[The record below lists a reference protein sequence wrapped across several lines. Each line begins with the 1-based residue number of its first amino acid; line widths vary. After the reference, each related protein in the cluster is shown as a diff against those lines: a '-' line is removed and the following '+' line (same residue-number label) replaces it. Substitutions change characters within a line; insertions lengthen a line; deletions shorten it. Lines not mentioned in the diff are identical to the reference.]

1 MSINFGQFPT
11 PRLPIQTGDF
21 VVGYQLIGSVPT
33 LAQYTM
39 TQLFT
44 GAFPGGVLPV
54 SNGGTGLSTVPAG
67 DLLVGTGTNT
77 MNFIIPGTAGAM
89 LISQGTSVSPQ
100 FANNPVITG
109 GSVDG
114 APVGATTRS
123 TGAFTSL
130 SATSGLNSTAVGNT
144 TPSTG
149 AFTTLAASGVTTLS
163 NGTSSSGSGS
173 GALVVTGGVGVGNN
187 LFAAGSVVAGGGLTG
202 TIGAGTPNT
211 GSFTTVLAS
220 GTITP
225 SQTAGIVGTTTNNN
239 ANAGSVGEF
248 ISATV
253 PLGSPVA
260 LTTNVAANVT
270 SISLT
275 AGDWDVWANL
285 GTVGTGTTTIQN
297 IQGCVSVTSATIQTA
312 PNGGAF
318 IFNTIP
324 QPTGGTSNV
333 WPVGTTRLSL
343 SATTTVFLVTQ
354 VGFSASTLSAYGFI
368 GARRRR

>member
-89 LISQGTSVSPQ
+89 LISQGTSVSPL

-248 ISATV
+248 ISSTVLQGSAV
-253 PLGSPVA
+253 PL
-260 LTTNVAANVT
+260 TTFTTTNVT

-275 AGDWDVWANL
+275 AGDWDISGNVVYQ
-285 GTVGTGTTTIQN
+285 GVGATFTD
-297 IQGCVSVTSATIQTA
+297 IQGSISTVSATFPTL
-312 PNGGAF
+312 PGNGAYYQIATNFLAGA
-318 IFNTIP
+318 TL
-324 QPTGGTSNV
+324 GC
-333 WPVGTTRLSL
+333 PVGTVRMSL
-343 SATTTVFLVTQ
+343 ATTTTVFLLAIG
-354 VGFSASTLSAYGFI
+354 GFTPAGTATAYGFI